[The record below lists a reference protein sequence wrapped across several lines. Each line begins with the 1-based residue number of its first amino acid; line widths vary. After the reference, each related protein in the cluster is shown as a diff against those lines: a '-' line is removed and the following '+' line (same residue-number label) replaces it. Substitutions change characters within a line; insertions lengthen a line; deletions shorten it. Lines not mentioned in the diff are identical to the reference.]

1 MLKKMIKRKSLSQIP
16 KLILLQK
23 YIKIQISKKASLKN
37 NTDSMLGQT
46 KASGNIIIL
55 GIFCRYKKS

>member
-1 MLKKMIKRKSLSQIP
+1 MIKRKSLS

-37 NTDSMLGQT
+37 NTDWKLGQT

-55 GIFCRYKKS
+55 GKFCRYKKS